1 MRIFLS
7 FLFLSVS
14 FGFALTLE
22 EVRSDLR
29 KNVLASD
36 SIELGIKTT
45 ESSPSISVSQVIG
58 VHLVRKGPGKVFA
71 EIKMPM
77 SRQRMIVNGNR
88 MKTIDLDTRKS
99 RLVPYDGKS
108 LDASAFADF
117 NPLDSGEWAEPEYVS
132 ENLYSIRGA
141 AGTLYYN
148 PRKKRIERMEAFDAE
163 KSVETEFAYD
173 AANNPQKMT
182 VRISVQGVETTM
194 VTEILKLGHSKDFPD
209 KLFEF

>member
-7 FLFLSVS
+7 LVFLSVS
-14 FGFALTLE
+14 FGCALTLE

-36 SIELGIKTT
+36 SIELGIRTT
-45 ESSPSISVSQVIG
+45 VSSPSISAPQVIG

-99 RLVPYDGKS
+99 RVVPYGGNALLQPEEKTHRKNGNVRCGKVRRDRIRLRRREQSPKNDRPS
-108 LDASAFADF
+108 LCSRRGNDHGHG
-117 NPLDSGEWAEPEYVS
+117 NPE
-132 ENLYSIRGA
+132 I
-141 AGTLYYN
+141 GTFQGFS
-148 PRKKRIERMEAFDAE
+148 RQ
-163 KSVETEFAYD
+163 V
-173 AANNPQKMT
+173 
-182 VRISVQGVETTM
+182 VR
-194 VTEILKLGHSKDFPD
+194 ILKLVTGCRLSVISYQ
-209 KLFEF
+209 